1 MSWYGTNPVPP
12 FVFDYSEPW
21 RAMDLICPKKP
32 IQAKRCDDIEQQLA
46 EHRLFA
52 NVSRHRLFGEKLY
65 IVSFTKDYGGGKH
78 PTDENIAEALQI
90 PDEWVSLYDCDA
102 NKTEYAVKENELNCK
117 YKNDDGR
124 LEWVEPFDFHK
135 ALKKYNAEDL
145 IQNQIG
151 SGCKR
156 VATYTDDGLVMLDCC
171 YSSNVIAEDLGI
183 SKESVID
190 VSFDFDGL
198 THVIIVEDI

>member
-1 MSWYGTNPVPP
+1 MRNFEYYCSI
-12 FVFDYSEPW
+12 PW
-21 RAMDLICPKKP
+21 GLSDGLIFPKKGCKS
-32 IQAKRCDDIEQQLA
+32 IQAMRCDDIEQQLA

-52 NVSRHRLFGEKLY
+52 NVSRHTLFDDKLY
-65 IVSFTKDYGGGKH
+65 IVEFKKNCSGGGY
-78 PTDENIAEALQI
+78 PTTIKIARALEI
-90 PDEWVSLYDCDA
+90 PDDWVSLYDCDEH
-102 NKTEYAVKENELNCK
+102 KTEYAVKEDRLNCK
-117 YKNDDGR
+117 HKNCDGR
-124 LEWVEPFDFHK
+124 LEWDNPFDFHK

-183 SKESVID
+183 SEESVVD

-198 THVIIVEDI
+198 THVIIIEDV

>member
-1 MSWYGTNPVPP
+1 MDFEYYCSVPWGLRDMGLVFPSKPV
-12 FVFDYSEPW
+12 
-21 RAMDLICPKKP
+21 
-32 IQAKRCDDIEQQLA
+32 QAKRCDDIEQQLA
-46 EHRLFA
+46 EHRIYA
-52 NVSRHRLFGEKLY
+52 NVSRHRLFGEALY

-90 PDEWVSLYDCDA
+90 PDEWVSLYDCDE
-102 NKTEYAVKENELNCK
+102 NKTEYAVKEMQLNCK
-117 YKNDDGR
+117 HKNCDGR
-124 LEWVEPFDFHK
+124 LEWDNPFEFDFNK

-198 THVIIVEDI
+198 THVIIVEDD

>member
-1 MSWYGTNPVPP
+1 MS
-12 FVFDYSEPW
+12 FDYYCSLPW
-21 RAMDLICPKKP
+21 ELRAMDLIYPKKS

-52 NVSRHRLFGEKLY
+52 NVSRHRLFGEALY

-90 PDEWVSLYDCDA
+90 PDEWVSLYDCDN
-102 NKTEYAVKENELNCK
+102 NKTEYAVKEDRLNCK
-117 YKNDDGR
+117 HINCDGR
-124 LEWVEPFDFHK
+124 LEWNNPFEFDFNK

-156 VATYTDDGLVMLDCC
+156 VELYPDDGLVMLDCC
-171 YSSNVIAEDLGI
+171 YSSKVVAEDLGI
-183 SKESVID
+183 SEKSVID